1 MQKSAFTRWRADF
14 FAGLA
19 VVLPALISVWLVVWI
34 FRNISSFTD
43 ALLFFLPRSVTHAND
58 GAGEV
63 LWYWSLVA
71 IGFAAL
77 LVALA
82 GRAAKFYIGRRFIAA
97 ADQVLLRVPLINK
110 IYGTVKQVN
119 EAFAS
124 EKKSS
129 FQQAVLVEFP
139 QSGHFAVGFVTGDAP
154 AEFSRVTGIRLVNV
168 FIPTTPNPTSGF
180 LVMVPESSVRK
191 LDMPVAEAIKFTIS
205 LGAIAPDAA
214 PR

>member
-1 MQKSAFTRWRADF
+1 MQKSAFARGRADF

-43 ALLFFLPRSVTHAND
+43 ALLFFLPRSVTHSNN
-58 GAGEV
+58 GQGQV

-71 IGFAAL
+71 IVFAAL

-82 GRAAKFYIGRRFIAA
+82 GRAAKFYIGRRLIGA
-97 ADQVLLRVPLINK
+97 ADQLLLRVPLINK

-124 EKKSS
+124 E
-129 FQQAVLVEFP
+129 
-139 QSGHFAVGFVTGDAP
+139 
-154 AEFSRVTGIRLVNV
+154 
-168 FIPTTPNPTSGF
+168 
-180 LVMVPESSVRK
+180 
-191 LDMPVAEAIKFTIS
+191 
-205 LGAIAPDAA
+205 
-214 PR
+214 